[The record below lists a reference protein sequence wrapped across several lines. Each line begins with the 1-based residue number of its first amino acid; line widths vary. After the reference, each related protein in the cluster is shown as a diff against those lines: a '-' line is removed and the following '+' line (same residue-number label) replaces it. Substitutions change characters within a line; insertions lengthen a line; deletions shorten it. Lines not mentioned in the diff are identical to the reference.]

1 MNKDKLS
8 FIIKFYLK
16 YYITAPLSY
25 LLERGTKPKF
35 YRDIAILIA
44 VILLLNKK
52 IILFIIA
59 MSVAFSFHVWN
70 KIRAGEHNKAYLE
83 WMIKK
88 SKEKE
93 ED

>member
-1 MNKDKLS
+1 MNKEKIL
-8 FIIKFYLK
+8 FTIRFYLK
-16 YYITAPLSY
+16 YYIASPFYY
-25 LLERGTKPKF
+25 LIERATKPKF
-35 YRDIAILIA
+35 YRDVAILIA
-44 VILLLNKK
+44 IMLLLNKK
-52 IILFIIA
+52 ILLFVVV
-59 MSVAFSFHVWN
+59 MGVAFSFHIWN